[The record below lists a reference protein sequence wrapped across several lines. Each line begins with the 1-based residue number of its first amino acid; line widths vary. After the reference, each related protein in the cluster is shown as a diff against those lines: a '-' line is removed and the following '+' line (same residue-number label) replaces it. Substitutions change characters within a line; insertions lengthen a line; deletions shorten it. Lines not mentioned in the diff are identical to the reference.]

1 MINFPFLLCNR
12 RMQYFLFPQTVI
24 RYGSCDECFTVLS
37 AHALALYPH
46 SSLECQPHSLPI
58 HFYSLLAMAGR
69 LFSVFSALGLGMDYS
84 LDVSW
89 GKQWLTIYI
98 PRVTSSIF
106 LLSSHQATII
116 LILAHIII

>member
-69 LFSVFSALGLGMDYS
+69 LFSLLWVWGWIIVGCFLGNESKVDHIYS
-84 LDVSW
+84 TCKFYLPLEQRHRGDQPS
-89 GKQWLTIYI
+89 
-98 PRVTSSIF
+98 F
-106 LLSSHQATII
+106 LF
-116 LILAHIII
+116 AHIII